1 MLKTLSLFLS
11 LFMLF
16 QLQAFANNKDYY
28 SKATATAS
36 GQGKVYVTISEPDSA
51 FPDGIF
57 DLYGRKVEH
66 TVPGNL
72 YNSNGRKFIAR

>member
-51 FPDGIF
+51 FP
-57 DLYGRKVEH
+57 YGRKVEH